1 MTGQHPLIDY
11 YSIFKVRPTCS
22 AKVLEAA
29 YHRLAKMYHPDSAE
43 TADTAKFTAVLEA
56 FRALRD
62 PAKRAEYD
70 RLYGLQTGQAGTRDV
85 FGEMDIDE
93 ATALSDADAQ
103 VRILLYLYK
112 KRREQAQDAGIAG
125 FYLQQALECSAE
137 HFEFHVWYLKAKG
150 FVDSTEQGTLAI
162 TIDGID
168 HVLSLSRASRTEKLL
183 LGHAAEPDE

>member
-1 MTGQHPLIDY
+1 
-11 YSIFKVRPTCS
+11 
-22 AKVLEAA
+22 VLEAA